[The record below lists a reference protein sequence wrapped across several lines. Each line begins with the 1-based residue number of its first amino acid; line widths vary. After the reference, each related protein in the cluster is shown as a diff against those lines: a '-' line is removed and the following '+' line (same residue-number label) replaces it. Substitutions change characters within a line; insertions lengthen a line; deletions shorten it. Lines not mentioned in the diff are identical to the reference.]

1 MPEDTNIMHSIFT
14 DVLAVVKPT
23 QQEIVNIQIVAKDI
37 ISLVDKTAEDLQIEA
52 RGELVGSAA
61 RGTWLSGAHD
71 LDIFITFP
79 ESTTSEELEA
89 NGISIARKVAQG
101 CEMEER
107 YAQHPYIHMRYAG
120 YEVDLVPCFK
130 VKSAS
135 QIKSAVDRTPFH
147 NRFIK
152 EHINGMEDE
161 VLLLKQFMKGCG
173 AYGSELKNQGFAG
186 YLVELLVI
194 HYGSF
199 TDVLKAVSRWH
210 HPVVI
215 EDFVVYADDGCARN
229 RGFDEPLI
237 VIDPT
242 DPNRNVAAAVSL
254 TRMYEFVDAARSFI
268 QNPDYEYFF
277 PKPVP
282 AKTPAELKDIRH
294 IRGSHLCALVL
305 DLPDMVDDVLYPQLR
320 KTEQSI
326 VALLQ
331 RNDFSIIGSDVHLGE
346 SFVNSAANS
355 AISFAISSATNSA
368 ANSNHCGENEAD
380 CDTIGI
386 DWNRLRKAT
395 VVFELLCSEIAGVE
409 RRMGPPVHVGMNA
422 ASFKD
427 KHRDDP
433 KDLSCV
439 YIEGDRFMVDVVRQY
454 TTAQALIEG
463 NIHGIS
469 TGKHA
474 RVGLKRSFEILCDD
488 ELINGATEDM
498 CAVLTRLYLK
508 TR

>member
-1 MPEDTNIMHSIFT
+1 
-14 DVLAVVKPT
+14 
-23 QQEIVNIQIVAKDI
+23 
-37 ISLVDKTAEDLQIEA
+37 
-52 RGELVGSAA
+52 
-61 RGTWLSGAHD
+61 
-71 LDIFITFP
+71 
-79 ESTTSEELEA
+79 
-89 NGISIARKVAQG
+89 
-101 CEMEER
+101 
-107 YAQHPYIHMRYAG
+107 
-120 YEVDLVPCFK
+120 
-130 VKSAS
+130 
-135 QIKSAVDRTPFH
+135 
-147 NRFIK
+147 
-152 EHINGMEDE
+152 MEDE

-173 AYGSELKNQGFAG
+173 VYGSELKNQGFAG

-199 TDVLKAVSRWH
+199 ADVLKAASRWH

-215 EDFVVYADDGCARN
+215 EDFVVYADEGCARN
-229 RGFDEPLI
+229 RGFGEPLI

-268 QNPDYEYFF
+268 QNPDKEYFF
-277 PKPVP
+277 PKSSP
-282 AKTPAELKDIRH
+282 AKTPAELKDIRR
-294 IRGSHLCALVL
+294 IRGSHLCALVV

-326 VALLQ
+326 TALLQ
-331 RNDFSIIGSDVHLGE
+331 RNDFSIIGSDVHLSE
-346 SFVNSAANS
+346 SFVNPDYDVGGENG
-355 AISFAISSATNSA
+355 I
-368 ANSNHCGENEAD
+368 CGEIDSDAS
-380 CDTIGI
+380 GI
-386 DWNRLRKAT
+386 DWKHLRTAT

-422 ASFKD
+422 ESFKD
-427 KHRDDP
+427 KHKDDP
-433 KDLSCV
+433 KDLSQV
-439 YIEGDRFMVDVVRQY
+439 YIEGDRFMVDVARQY

-474 RVGLKRSFEILCDD
+474 RVGLKRSFDILCDD
-488 ELINGATEDM
+488 ELIDGATADF

>member
-161 VLLLKQFMKGCG
+161 VLLLKQFMKCCG
-173 AYGSELKNQGFAG
+173 VYGSELKNQGFAG

-268 QNPDYEYFF
+268 QNPNKEYFF
-277 PKPVP
+277 PKPSP
-282 AKTPAELKDIRH
+282 AKTRTELKEIMQ
-294 IRGSHLCALVL
+294 IRGSHLCALVF
-305 DLPDMVDDVLYPQLR
+305 DIPDMVDDVLYPQLR

-331 RNDFSIIGSDVHLGE
+331 RNDFSIIGSDVHLGN
-346 SFVNSAANS
+346 SFANS
-355 AISFAISSATNSA
+355 DYTAEND
-368 ANSNHCGENEAD
+368 GEGDGPE
-380 CDTIGI
+380 TGF
-386 DWNRLRKAT
+386 DWKRLRKAT

-488 ELINGATEDM
+488 ELIDDATEDL

>member
-1 MPEDTNIMHSIFT
+1 MTDDMADHMTQDTDMVHSIFT
-14 DVLAVVKPT
+14 DVLAAVKPT
-23 QQEIVNIQIVAKDI
+23 PREIVDIQTVAKDI
-37 ISLVDKTAEDLQIEA
+37 ISLVDKTAADMEIDA

-79 ESTTSEELEA
+79 ESTTTTELEE
-89 NGISIARKVAQG
+89 NGISIARRVAQG

-120 YEVDLVPCFK
+120 YDVDLVPCFK

-173 AYGSELKNQGFAG
+173 VYGSELKNQGFAG
-186 YLVELLVI
+186 YLVELLII

-215 EDFVVYADDGCARN
+215 EDFVVYADDGCTRN
-229 RGFDEPLI
+229 RGFGEPLI

-268 QNPDYEYFF
+268 QNPNKEYFF
-277 PKPVP
+277 PTHSP
-282 AKTPAELKDIRH
+282 AKTPAELKNIRR

-326 VALLQ
+326 AALLQ
-331 RNDFSIIGSDVHLGE
+331 RNDFSIIGSDVHLSE

-355 AISFAISSATNSA
+355 AVNSDP
-368 ANSNHCGENEAD
+368 CGENGSD
-380 CDTIGI
+380 IGSDVTGS
-386 DWNRLRKAT
+386 DWKCLRKAT

-409 RRMGPPVHVGMNA
+409 RRMGPPVHVGKNA
-422 ASFKD
+422 ESFKD
-427 KHRDDP
+427 KHKDDP
-433 KDLSCV
+433 KDLSQV
-439 YIEGDRFMVDVVRQY
+439 YIEGDRFMVDVARQY

-474 RVGLKRSFEILCDD
+474 RVGLKRGFDILCDD
-488 ELINGATEDM
+488 ELIDGATADL

>member
-1 MPEDTNIMHSIFT
+1 MTEDTDIMHSIFT
-14 DVLAVVKPT
+14 DVLAAVKPT
-23 QQEIVNIQIVAKDI
+23 PQEIVKIQTVAKDI
-37 ISLVDKTAEDLQIEA
+37 ISQVDKNAEEMQIDA

-61 RGTWLSGAHD
+61 RRTWLSGAHD

-79 ESTTSEELEA
+79 ESTTSEELEE
-89 NGISIARKVAQG
+89 NGTSIARKVAQG
-101 CEMEER
+101 HEMEER
-107 YAQHPYIHMRYAG
+107 YAQHPYIHMCYAG
-120 YEVDLVPCFK
+120 YDVDLVPCFK

-173 AYGSELKNQGFAG
+173 VYGSELKNQGFAG

-199 TDVLKAVSRWH
+199 ADVLKAVSRWH

-215 EDFVVYADDGCARN
+215 EDFVIYADEGCTRN
-229 RGFDEPLI
+229 RGFGEPLI

-268 QNPDYEYFF
+268 QNPDKEYFF
-277 PKPVP
+277 PKPSP
-282 AKTPAELKDIRH
+282 AKTPAELKDIMR
-294 IRGSHLCALVL
+294 IRGSHLCALVF

-326 VALLQ
+326 AALLQ
-331 RNDFSIIGSDVHLGE
+331 RSDFSIIGSDVHLGE
-346 SFVNSAANS
+346 SFVNSDYDD
-355 AISFAISSATNSA
+355 
-368 ANSNHCGENEAD
+368 GNEVDSHEAGAD
-380 CDTIGI
+380 WKRIRT
-386 DWNRLRKAT
+386 AT
-395 VVFELLCSEIAGVE
+395 VVFELLTSEIAGVE
-409 RRMGPPVHVGMNA
+409 KRMGPPVHVGKNA

-427 KHRDDP
+427 KHRDEL
-433 KDLSCV
+433 KDLSHV
-439 YIEGDRFMVDVVRQY
+439 YIEGDRYMVDVARQY

-474 RVGLKRSFEILCDD
+474 RVGLQRGFKILCDD
-488 ELINGATEDM
+488 EMIDVATKDI